1 MKQKWKGS
9 TLLSPVP
16 AVLVCCGKGEKKNV
30 FTVAWTG
37 IINSHP
43 PKTYVSV
50 RPQRFSYDIINSE
63 GVFTINLPTAKMVKE
78 LDFCG
83 VKSGREVD
91 KFSVCGFEAE
101 DSFEVDC
108 VSIAQ
113 CPVTL
118 ECKVTNKLSLGS
130 HDMFIADIV
139 CVSVDDKYLY
149 DGKLCLDK
157 CEPVAYSH
165 GEYYSLGKKLGSF
178 GYSVMKKSTKKARQR
193 RDGKK

>member
-9 TLLSPVP
+9 TLLAPVP
-16 AVLVCCGKGEKKNV
+16 AVLVCSGKGEEKNV

-50 RPQRFSYDIINSE
+50 RPERFSYNLIDNS
-63 GVFTINLPTAKMVKE
+63 GVFTINLPTAKMAKQ

-83 VKSGREVD
+83 VKSGRDVD
-91 KFSVCGFEAE
+91 KFDVCGLDAE
-101 DSFEVDC
+101 DCFEIDC
-108 VSIAQ
+108 VSIVQ

-118 ECKVTNKLSLGS
+118 ECKVTDNIHLGS
-130 HDMFIADIV
+130 HDMFIADIIA
-139 CVSVDDKYLY
+139 VDVDEQYVV

-157 CEPVAYSH
+157 CDLVAYSH

-178 GYSVMKKSTKKARQR
+178 GYSVMKKSTKKARQNR
-193 RDGKK
+193 K

>member
-16 AVLVCCGKGEKKNV
+16 AVLVCCGKGDNKNV

-50 RPQRFSYDIINSE
+50 RPERFSYNLIEAN
-63 GVFTINLPTAKMVKE
+63 GVFTINLPTAKMVRE

-83 VKSGREVD
+83 VKSGRDTD
-91 KFSVCGFEAE
+91 KFALCGFEPQ
-101 DSFEVDC
+101 DCFEVDC
-108 VSIAQ
+108 VSITQ

-118 ECKVTNKLSLGS
+118 ECKVTDKIHLGS

-139 CVSVDDKYLY
+139 CVAVDEDYLY
-149 DGKLCLDK
+149 NGKLCLDK

-165 GEYYSLGKKLGSF
+165 GEYYALGKRLGSF
-178 GYSVMKKSTKKARQR
+178 GYSVMKKSTKKARAKR
-193 RDGKK
+193 G

>member
-9 TLLSPVP
+9 TLLAPVP
-16 AVLVCCGKGEKKNV
+16 AVLVCSGKGEEKNV

-50 RPQRFSYDIINSE
+50 RPERFSYNLIDNS
-63 GVFTINLPTAKMVKE
+63 GVFTINLPTAKMAKQ

-83 VKSGREVD
+83 VKSGRDVD
-91 KFSVCGFEAE
+91 KFDECGLDAE
-101 DSFEVDC
+101 DCFEIDC

-118 ECKVTNKLSLGS
+118 ECKVTDKIHLGS
-130 HDMFIADIV
+130 HDMFIADIIA
-139 CVSVDDKYLY
+139 VDVDEQYVV

-157 CEPVAYSH
+157 CDLVAYSH

-178 GYSVMKKSTKKARQR
+178 GYSVMKKSTKKARQNR
-193 RDGKK
+193 K

>member
-1 MKQKWKGS
+1 MPPSGES
-9 TLLSPVP
+9 
-16 AVLVCCGKGEKKNV
+16 GKGEKKNV

-83 VKSGREVD
+83 VKSGKDTD
-91 KFSVCGFEAE
+91 KFKKCGLTAE
-101 DSFEVDC
+101 KASAL
-108 VSIAQ
+108 S
-113 CPVTL
+113 CPTIKESPLCL
-118 ECKVTNKLSLGS
+118 ECKVRQVVELGS

-139 CVSVDDKYLY
+139 AVGVDESIMDKK
-149 DGKLCLDK
+149 GKIHLEKAGL
-157 CEPVAYSH
+157 VAYAH
-165 GEYYSLGKKLGSF
+165 GEYFALGKRLGNF
-178 GYSVMKKSTKKARQR
+178 GYTVKKK
-193 RDGKK
+193 

>member
-1 MKQKWKGS
+1 
-9 TLLSPVP
+9 
-16 AVLVCCGKGEKKNV
+16 V

-50 RPQRFSYDIINSE
+50 RPERFSYNLIDNS
-63 GVFTINLPTAKMVKE
+63 GVFTINLPTAKMAKQ

-83 VKSGREVD
+83 VKSGRDVD
-91 KFSVCGFEAE
+91 KFDVCGLDAE
-101 DSFEVDC
+101 DCFEIDC
-108 VSIAQ
+108 VSIVQ

-118 ECKVTNKLSLGS
+118 ECKVTDKIHLGS
-130 HDMFIADIV
+130 HDMFIADIIA
-139 CVSVDDKYLY
+139 VDVDEQYVV

-157 CEPVAYSH
+157 CDLVAYSH

-178 GYSVMKKSTKKARQR
+178 GYSVMKKSTKKARQNR
-193 RDGKK
+193 K

>member
-9 TLLSPVP
+9 TLLAPVP
-16 AVLVCCGKGEKKNV
+16 AVLVCSGKGEEKNV

-50 RPQRFSYDIINSE
+50 RPERFSYNLIDNS
-63 GVFTINLPTAKMVKE
+63 GVFTINLPTAKMAKQ

-83 VKSGREVD
+83 VKSGRDVD
-91 KFSVCGFEAE
+91 KFDVCGLDAE
-101 DSFEVDC
+101 DCFEIDC
-108 VSIAQ
+108 VSIVQ

-118 ECKVTNKLSLGS
+118 ECKVTDKIHLGS
-130 HDMFIADIV
+130 HDMFIADIIA
-139 CVSVDDKYLY
+139 VDVDEQYVV

-157 CEPVAYSH
+157 CDLVAYSH

-178 GYSVMKKSTKKARQR
+178 GYSVMKKSTKKARQNR
-193 RDGKK
+193 K